1 MVKKNKCPYDGA
13 KAFME
18 GFDIEDNPFPEWLW
32 TYEEWRQDFMI
43 ASRDYKEEGRFRDNS
58 FKG

>member
-1 MVKKNKCPYDGA
+1 
-13 KAFME
+13 ME
-18 GFDIEDNPFPEWLW
+18 GFDLKDNPWAEWYE
-32 TYEEWRQDFMI
+32 TYEVWRRDFMI